1 MCTNE
6 DVSFL
11 GFVRTWFEMMYS
23 IVLRNFTF
31 SKYLTAHAAQKCD
44 SCLHT
49 IPSSRKLISGFGS
62 QAWALDQQHR
72 HLGASEC
79 TF

>member
-1 MCTNE
+1 MQHKN
-6 DVSFL
+6 V
-11 GFVRTWFEMMYS
+11 
-23 IVLRNFTF
+23 
-31 SKYLTAHAAQKCD
+31 TAV
-44 SCLHT
+44 LHT

-79 TF
+79 TFSITPSAYATEILRMETRE